1 MSAPAPRRGFT
12 LIEIL
17 VVITILGLL
26 IGFTVVAVGRYQEA
40 GRVTDAQARIHAL
53 SLLAKSYA
61 EREGDF
67 PPSRLVDVGL
77 PDANPVN
84 ESIEAFVASLMSS
97 DYGGLRPE
105 ERWLGNTDGD
115 HAEGLR
121 LADGSDALLEV
132 LDPWDNPLVYI
143 VFTDYDATFV
153 TRVED
158 AIGAMEVDVAAM
170 RNPLTGGF
178 HQFESFQIRSA
189 GPDAVFGTEDDI
201 ANFDI
206 ATDGE

>member
-1 MSAPAPRRGFT
+1 MTATPKPLVLIILDGFGHSESPDYNA
-12 LIEIL
+12 IYAAKKP
-17 VVITILGLL
+17 VWD
-26 IGFTVVAVGRYQEA
+26 R
-40 GRVTDAQARIHAL
+40 
-53 SLLAKSYA
+53 LLATQPHGLIS
-61 EREGDF
+61 G
-67 PPSRLVDVGL
+67 SGMDVGL